1 MKSLWISGNSKGK
14 LSGPYNFDII
24 ESCLSTGNLCR
35 RKKRNFMP
43 RNEILSWQN
52 FLYAEKGKSRLSTK
66 VTRAR
71 LLETQK
77 SFQKAFLQCLLWLDT
92 VVIVF
97 NKTLSG
103 LLYSHIFL
111 TLPSGLVFILLCC
124 LFNPSQCC
132 LQATSGKSLANKCP
146 SEYISHFISP
156 TFISGRRMGTETQG
170 LMGKYI
176 IISKNLSPQKI
187 IITPDN
193 VIATGPHHTSA
204 SVYFCVVYLPQWL
217 FFAVLPECSM
227 GTWPYGHSC
236 TIRHLHS
243 LRHPIFSPWIKINR
257 PLRFHTC
264 WQASTTRPCEMYL
277 PRRNNNLSQLIFK

>member
-1 MKSLWISGNSKGK
+1 MQKKKTEFYATQWNTFLTK
-14 LSGPYNFDII
+14 LFV
-24 ESCLSTGNLCR
+24 R
-35 RKKRNFMP
+35 RKR
-43 RNEILSWQN
+43 
-52 FLYAEKGKSRLSTK
+52 
-66 VTRAR
+66 
-71 LLETQK
+71 QK
-77 SFQKAFLQCLLWLDT
+77 SFVNKSDKSKAFGDT
-92 VVIVF
+92 EVISKGILAVF
-97 NKTLSG
+97 AVTWHCCHCFQQNVKWAPLFTYILN
-103 LLYSHIFL
+103 
-111 TLPSGLVFILLCC
+111 TSGLVFILLCC